1 MRAARAALRAAALP
15 QELATSSGPSVAI
28 PRGSLESPDLVV
40 CRGRPP
46 SSGVALGHLCSWKV
60 PGRPAGVQ
68 LPVLAVEPEPL
79 CPGPEL
85 GAVGPP
91 VPESGLNVLYKWLAV
106 WRFQSFRIK
115 NQT

>member
-1 MRAARAALRAAALP
+1 M
-15 QELATSSGPSVAI
+15 
-28 PRGSLESPDLVV
+28 
-40 CRGRPP
+40 
-46 SSGVALGHLCSWKV
+46 
-60 PGRPAGVQ
+60 Q